1 MMNHVSLLGKVTA
14 AGVKLTYSE
23 RGTPEC
29 RWTLMLEETGPE
41 GQSFKTFI
49 PCHSFGKSAEA
60 IAEQI
65 DPGDWVLISD
75 GKLKVR
81 QWTNQAGEKERRLEV
96 LTWAV
101 QVIALSH
108 PAESGTPAGN

>member
-1 MMNHVSLLGKVTA
+1 MLNHVALLGKVTD
-14 AGVKLTYSE
+14 AGCKLTYSE
-23 RGTPEC
+23 RGTPEV
-29 RWTLMLEETGPE
+29 RWTLILEETGPE
-41 GQSFKTFI
+41 GQTFKTFI

-65 DPGDWVLISD
+65 DPGDWVLIAD